1 MPDPTCQFVIGYEP
15 EVPGSD
21 AADPRI
27 RCGEPAVEQLS
38 SGMWVC
44 AEHATLARHVLEDDE
59 HDRS

>member
-1 MPDPTCQFVIGYEP
+1 MDAPVCQYVVGYEQ

-27 RCGEPAVEQLS
+27 RCGEPASEQLD

-44 AEHATLARHVLEDDE
+44 AEHARAIREGRHQQ
-59 HDRS
+59 